1 MVDIFGFIGGIF
13 LIIGAG
19 FLYKGLAFYSIMAYF
34 IADLCW
40 LTIAVLTQS
49 YFGAFS
55 ITVGIIFSIGV
66 WFKMNKGIF
75 RKTLFKKD

>member
-13 LIIGAG
+13 LIIGAA
-19 FLYKGLAFYSIMAYF
+19 FLYKGLAFYSIIAYF

-40 LTIAVLTQS
+40 LSIAFLTHS

-55 ITVGIIFSIGV
+55 IIIGIIFSIGV
-66 WFKMNKGIF
+66 WLKMNKGIF
-75 RKTLFKKD
+75 RKTLLKKD